1 MGLCAVLLICLSQ
14 AELARAWAQEQTGA
28 LHGGVA
34 GAPYGLDGGP
44 EAPGGRR
51 ERRQSSPNRA
61 GVDHMGGGGLAIDTL
76 PENLTRVVED
86 SQKYY
91 SWQSFGPA
99 DRRTE
104 ELWTDLNAIQQSQ
117 VRVHGILSNTHR
129 QAARVALSFDFPF
142 YGHSLR
148 QITIATGG
156 FIFTGEITHR
166 MLTATQYIAPLMA
179 NFDPSFS
186 KNSTVRYM
194 DNGEVFVV
202 QWDKVRIQ
210 GREADGPFTFQTALH
225 SNGTIVFGYR
235 DVPLRV
241 EQINSTEHP
250 VKVGLSDAFMALPT
264 TAQPTDS
271 KRRTIYEYHRVE
283 IDTTKIINRSA
294 FVFTLLP
301 TCLQHT
307 SCNLCLNSRLTTDCG
322 WCNTLQRCSDGID
335 RHRQEWLDYGCP
347 EEAKDETCE
356 DYTPGLSDTTVVPET
371 TGMPEMTR
379 VPEATGVPNTSTP
392 LEPDSTPVSHAERPV
407 TEDMQTGGSSGQE
420 EAPEHTAI
428 IAGVVAALV
437 LLVFLTLLAVYYI
450 NTHPTVAPPF
460 YLMQRRTNN
469 YWPSM
474 KFRNQGCHSS
484 YAEVELGHEKEGF
497 IEAEHC

>member
-14 AELARAWAQEQTGA
+14 AELARVWSQGLSGS
-28 LHGGVA
+28 LHGQSDVQRVRRDQQESSRSTQNRTGQ
-34 GAPYGLDGGP
+34 
-44 EAPGGRR
+44 EA
-51 ERRQSSPNRA
+51 N
-61 GVDHMGGGGLAIDTL
+61 GGGLAIDTL
-76 PENLTRVVED
+76 PDNMTKVVED
-86 SQKYY
+86 AQKYY
-91 SWQSFGPA
+91 SWRSFGPS
-99 DRRTE
+99 DRQTQ
-104 ELWTDLNAIQQSQ
+104 ELWVDLNSVQEGQ

-142 YGHSLR
+142 YGHQVR

-186 KNSTVRYM
+186 RNSTVCYL

-202 QWDKVRIQ
+202 QWDKVRLQ
-210 GREADGPFTFQTALH
+210 GREAEGAFTFQAALH
-225 SNGTIVFGYR
+225 RNGTIVFGYR
-235 DVPLRV
+235 DVPLPV
-241 EQINSTEHP
+241 VKINSTEHP
-250 VKVGLSDAFMALPT
+250 VKVGLSDAFMAFISSP
-264 TAQPTDS
+264 QSPES

-283 IDTTKIINRSA
+283 VNTTEIVNRSA
-294 FVFTLLP
+294 FVFSPLP

-307 SCNLCLNSRLTTDCG
+307 NCDQCLHSNLTTGCG
-322 WCNTLQRCSDGID
+322 WCNILQRCSDGID
-335 RHRQEWLDYGCP
+335 RHRQEWIEFSCS
-347 EEAKDETCE
+347 EEAKESTCE
-356 DYTPGLSDTTVVPET
+356 DYNQGGSDSSMSPFSSPVPAATPSPAARPGS
-371 TGMPEMTR
+371 
-379 VPEATGVPNTSTP
+379 
-392 LEPDSTPVSHAERPV
+392 PV
-407 TEDMQTGGSSGQE
+407 TEDLQKGSPGE
-420 EAPEHTAI
+420 EEPPEHTAI

-484 YAEVELGHEKEGF
+484 YAEVELGFHEKDGF
-497 IEAEHC
+497 IEAEQC

>member
-14 AELARAWAQEQTGA
+14 AELARVWSQELSGP
-28 LHGGVA
+28 L
-34 GAPYGLDGGP
+34 YGRSPRLDGDP
-44 EAPGGRR
+44 SALQRVRR
-51 ERRQSSPNRA
+51 DQQESSRRSQNRA
-61 GVDHMGGGGLAIDTL
+61 GQEASTGLAIDTL
-76 PENLTRVVED
+76 PDNMTNVVED
-86 SQKYY
+86 SKTYY
-91 SWQSFGPA
+91 SWRSFGPG
-99 DRRTE
+99 DRRTP
-104 ELWTDLNAIQQSQ
+104 ELWVDLNSVQQGQ

-142 YGHSLR
+142 YGHQVR

-186 KNSTVRYM
+186 KNSTVRYL

-202 QWDKVRIQ
+202 QWDKVRLQ
-210 GREADGPFTFQTALH
+210 GREAEGSFTFQTALH
-225 SNGTIVFGYR
+225 RNGTIVFGYR
-235 DVPLRV
+235 DVPLPV
-241 EQINSTEHP
+241 EKINSTEHP
-250 VKVGLSDAFMALPT
+250 VKVGLSDAFMALLASPQSP
-264 TAQPTDS
+264 ADA

-283 IDTTKIINRSA
+283 VDTSKIVNRSA
-294 FVFTLLP
+294 FEFTPLP

-307 SCNLCLNSRLTTDCG
+307 TCDQCLHSNLTSGCG
-322 WCNTLQRCSDGID
+322 WCNVLQRCSDGID
-335 RHRQEWLDYGCP
+335 RHRQEWLDFSCS
-347 EEAKDETCE
+347 EEAKEGTCE
-356 DYTPGLSDTTVVPET
+356 DYTQGGADSSISPYSSSAPAATPSPAARPGS
-371 TGMPEMTR
+371 
-379 VPEATGVPNTSTP
+379 
-392 LEPDSTPVSHAERPV
+392 PV
-407 TEDMQTGGSSGQE
+407 TEDDTKLLLHHHGNDLQTGSTGE
-420 EAPEHTAI
+420 EETPEHTAI

-484 YAEVELGHEKEGF
+484 YAEVELGVHEKEGF
-497 IEAEHC
+497 IEAEQC